1 MNIDDILHMPDN
13 QLSSIIA
20 KVNQLNQL
28 NQSLS
33 DILDPKLAAHCQI
46 TNLENQI
53 LTLLIDNSSWGTKI
67 RYVTPEILKKM
78 QQIPTLCQ
86 VKQIKCIV
94 RPKQQYRNANPPQTA
109 QKTAQKMPISSENAK
124 ILRSVAHGIKD
135 EKLKQALL
143 QLADNT
149 PKNA

>member
-33 DILDPKLAAHCQI
+33 EILDPKLAAHCQI
-46 TNLENQI
+46 TNLENQT
-53 LTLLIDNSSWGTKI
+53 LTLLVDNSSWGTKI
-67 RYVTPEILKKM
+67 RYVSPEILKKM
-78 QQIPTLCQ
+78 QQTPALCQ

-94 RPKQQYRNANPPQTA
+94 RPKQQCRNAGPSQTA
-109 QKTAQKMPISSENAK
+109 QKMTISSENAQ
-124 ILRSVAHGIKD
+124 ILRSIANEIKD
-135 EKLKQALL
+135 EKLKKALL
-143 QLADNT
+143 HLSKNSAADGT
-149 PKNA
+149 